1 MSSSSAAASIP
12 APAPHP
18 RAGQVMSGAEMIIR
32 ALKEQGVDT
41 IFGYPGGAVL
51 PIYDALYAEQ
61 RLTHVLVRHDSHVL
75 PLALLYN
82 GPYAVLRWSL
92 HTFTIQMGDREEV
105 VSMGHLKPCR
115 TPHVVPAQ
123 QCGGSR
129 TF

>member
-1 MSSSSAAASIP
+1 MQLTAAQVTPTELPAKLLVAS
-12 APAPHP
+12 
-18 RAGQVMSGAEMIIR
+18 
-32 ALKEQGVDT
+32 
-41 IFGYPGGAVL
+41 
-51 PIYDALYAEQ
+51 
-61 RLTHVLVRHDSHVL
+61 HVLVRHDSHVL